1 MPARAPAISAAA
13 RERLIDLGQRLRH
26 TRKAQGVT
34 AVAAA
39 EAAGLSRP
47 TWHRIERGEP
57 GVAMGA
63 WAAAAEALHLALV
76 LDDPNRATPAPP
88 TPLPCSIRLADFP
101 ALKALAWQ
109 LEGVEAIS
117 PRQALDL
124 YERNWRHVDTRN
136 LAPDEAALIEALTAA
151 LGGGRLLV

>member
-1 MPARAPAISAAA
+1 MPARAPQISTAAI
-13 RERLIDLGQRLRH
+13 ERLVRLGARIRDA
-26 TRKAQGVT
+26 RKAQGVT

-63 WAAAAEALHLALV
+63 WAAAAEALHLALT
-76 LDDPNRATPAPP
+76 LDDPTPAKAPP
-88 TPLPCSIRLADFP
+88 PLPSSIRLADFP
-101 ALKALAWQ
+101 ELQKLAWQ
-109 LEGVEAIS
+109 LEGVESIS
-117 PRQALDL
+117 PQQALDL
-124 YERNWRHVDTRN
+124 YERNWRHVDTRH
-136 LAPDEAALIEALTAA
+136 LAPHEAALIEALTAA